1 MPGVQPKRD
10 PGLDFFKP
18 IKQRWVEHPDLLA
31 YITCQEPFQGLKTTP
46 AIAGLRVK
54 LELKSKDTYRLLV
67 RVLREESGLDLERE
81 IAKEKQR
88 ANARLAMVHEN
99 GEIGNGRSSLDIIKP
114 TSGGTFRSYLVG
126 RLKREAAKA
135 EGKDPLF
142 VEPEVVRAVEL
153 LPRVEAGEL
162 SVRAAALLMGWK
174 KVPMPYDDM
183 VSGWRRAGD
192 HDRMRFEDFID
203 QWHREQVEVA

>member
-67 RVLREESGLDLERE
+67 RVLREESGLDLERRDRQGE
-81 IAKEKQR
+81 ATGERAAGDGPREWRDRQR
-88 ANARLAMVHEN
+88 AE
-99 GEIGNGRSSLDIIKP
+99 
-114 TSGGTFRSYLVG
+114 
-126 RLKREAAKA
+126 
-135 EGKDPLF
+135 
-142 VEPEVVRAVEL
+142 
-153 LPRVEAGEL
+153 
-162 SVRAAALLMGWK
+162 
-174 KVPMPYDDM
+174 
-183 VSGWRRAGD
+183 
-192 HDRMRFEDFID
+192 
-203 QWHREQVEVA
+203 